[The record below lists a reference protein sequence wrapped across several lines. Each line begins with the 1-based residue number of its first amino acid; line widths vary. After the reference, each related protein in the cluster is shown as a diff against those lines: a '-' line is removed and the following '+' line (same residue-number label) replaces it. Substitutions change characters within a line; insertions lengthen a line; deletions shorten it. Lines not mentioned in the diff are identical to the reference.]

1 MITQTTTS
9 TITANMNTKPK
20 TATGDPI
27 GQAIQDYATFKK
39 PFDIIVSSDLC
50 DDDII
55 PIEVLFRKED
65 EMPELEQRALDQ
77 CRGAVLD
84 IGAGAGVHAIAL
96 QDRGH
101 QVCAIDLSAGAVAYM
116 KENGI
121 DAKQMDF
128 YALQNKTQ
136 YNTVLSLMNGLGLA
150 KNLENLPAFL
160 QKVHDLL
167 LPGGRLIADSTDVKY
182 LYEDEDGGYWIDLN
196 SAYYGNFKFQMHYNK
211 ISGPE
216 FEWLYVDYDTLH
228 QHAADCGFKCR
239 RAYTTE
245 EHYLAVLE
253 KI

>member
-1 MITQTTTS
+1 
-9 TITANMNTKPK
+9 MNTKPK

-27 GQAIQDYATFKK
+27 GQAIHDYATFKK
-39 PFDIIVSSDLC
+39 PFDNIVSSDLC

>member
-1 MITQTTTS
+1 
-9 TITANMNTKPK
+9 MNTKP
-20 TATGDPI
+20 TATTGDPI
-27 GQAIQDYATFKK
+27 GQAILDYAKFKK

-55 PIEVLFRKED
+55 PIEVLFRKEE
-65 EMPELEQRALDQ
+65 EMPELELNALDQ

-84 IGAGAGVHAIAL
+84 IGAGAGVHALAL

-101 QVCAIDLSAGAVAYM
+101 QVSAIDLSAGAVAHM
-116 KENGI
+116 KENGLN
-121 DAKQMDF
+121 AKQIDF

-136 YNTVLSLMNGLGLA
+136 YNTILSLMNGMGLA

-160 QKVHDLL
+160 KKAHELL

-182 LYEDEDGGYWIDLN
+182 LYEDEDGGYWLDLN
-196 SAYYGNFKFQMHYNK
+196 SAYYGNFKFQMHYK
-211 ISGPE
+211 KVSGPE

-228 QHAADCGFKCR
+228 QHATDCGFKCR
-239 RAYTTE
+239 RAYSVE

-253 KI
+253 KIWSRCYSF